1 MRPSRKFSAPRS
13 DEDSMNDELKEKQ
26 AARAQRLLA
35 LAEQTYDESEWVD
48 RKKDFAAKLS
58 KDE

>member
-1 MRPSRKFSAPRS
+1 
-13 DEDSMNDELKEKQ
+13 MNDELKEKQ

-35 LAEQTYDESEWVD
+35 LAEQTYDESQWTD
-48 RKKDFAAKLS
+48 RKKDFAAKLA